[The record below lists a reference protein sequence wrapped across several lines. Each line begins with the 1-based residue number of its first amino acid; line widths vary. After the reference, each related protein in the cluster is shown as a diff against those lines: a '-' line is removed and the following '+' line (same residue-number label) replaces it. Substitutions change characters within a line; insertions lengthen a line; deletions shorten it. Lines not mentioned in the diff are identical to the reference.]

1 MWYKVDFDR
10 LILLLL
16 PTFLRKP
23 VLFSYLRAL
32 ISPIG
37 GSSQSVYYRWEKLRA
52 ANLKKLEYNS
62 QKCYLRKALNDYH
75 DKEQRRIYTTKVPQ
89 LTGNYLFQPE
99 ENLDFYLDTMW
110 LDLDYTEQGERVDF
124 LVYVPAE
131 ILATKTNEIMA
142 TLEMYVLASKTYKL
156 MTI

>member
-23 VLFSYLRAL
+23 VFFGYLKAL
-32 ISPIG
+32 ISPIA
-37 GSSQSVYYRWEKLRA
+37 SLHYRWEKIRA

-75 DKEQRRIYTTKVPQ
+75 DNEQRRIYTTKVPQ

-99 ENLDFYLDTMW
+99 ENLDFYLGTMW
-110 LDLDYTEQGERVDF
+110 LDLDYTAQGERVDF